1 MEDLTK
7 RLSRRSF
14 LRALGAAGGTAIA
27 GGVLAACGGGATTTP
42 AATSAPAAEAPAAT
56 AAPAAEAT
64 AAPAVEATAAP
75 AAEATAAPAA
85 EATAAPAAASSAGE
99 VSLLWSDTTNAR
111 TPLLEDFTKATGIKV
126 NQTIVEYNAR
136 LDKINTAVNGGGGFD
151 VAQMDTIWTAQ
162 FASAGWVDDLTDQIT
177 DAIKKDVPESSLSAV
192 TYQGK
197 LYGMPLFNSA
207 KHLFYNAKL
216 LKDAGFDKPAA
227 TLDEFVA
234 QAKATTKEGQ
244 WGSVWCWKQAESLI
258 CDWVAIM
265 FTQPGAQILDGN
277 GKAVFNTKGGTEAL
291 QWMVDL
297 LYTHKVAD
305 PASLEYDENAVKLA
319 LETGTV
325 ALTYNWEGV
334 LPEANDPAKSKA
346 APNIKID
353 LLPGTKDVK
362 SSSVNG
368 SEGWAIL
375 KNSTNKDNAWK
386 LLEYMA
392 SPAWQKKAAV
402 IAGDYPILSS
412 LYSDPDLAKQVQDFP
427 LYGEQF
433 KYLAVRPQVPNYT
446 QASDIIQKHLHEALL
461 QKATPKDAMDAAAD
475 EVNKSSATP

>member
-1 MEDLTK
+1 MEREDSPNQI
-7 RLSRRSF
+7 SRRAF
-14 LRALGAAGGTAIA
+14 LRALGAAGGAA
-27 GGVLAACGGGATTTP
+27 LLAACGGAAAPTGGAATTAP
-42 AATSAPAAEAPAAT
+42 SGGGAATSAPAAGGAAATSAPAAG
-56 AAPAAEAT
+56 
-64 AAPAVEATAAP
+64 
-75 AAEATAAPAA
+75 
-85 EATAAPAAASSAGE
+85 ASGGQE
-99 VSLLWSDTTNAR
+99 VSLLWSDIDHHRAE
-111 TPLLEDFTKATGIKV
+111 LISDFEKASGIKV
-126 NQTIVEYNAR
+126 NQTIVQYNER
-136 LDKINTAVNGGGGFD
+136 LNKVNTAVQGGGGFD
-151 VAQMDTIWTAQ
+151 VVQMDTIWTAQ
-162 FASAGWVDDLTDQIT
+162 FAAAGWVDDLTDRIT

-216 LKDAGFDKPAA
+216 LKDAGFDKPPT
-227 TLDEFVA
+227 TLDDFVA
-234 QAKATTKEGQ
+234 QAKATTKDGN
-244 WGSVWCWKQAESLI
+244 WGSVWSWKQSEALI
-258 CDWVAIM
+258 CDWIAIM
-265 FTQPGAQILDGN
+265 FAKSGAQILDAQ
-277 GKAVFNTKGGTEAL
+277 GKATFNTTGGTEAL

-305 PASLEYDENAVKLA
+305 PASLEYTEDDVRKA
-319 LETGTV
+319 LETGKY

-334 LPEANDPAKSKA
+334 LPEANDSAKSQA

-353 LLPGTKDVK
+353 LLPGSKDVK

-375 KNSTNKDNAWK
+375 KVAKNKDGAWK

-392 SPAWQKKAAV
+392 SPAWQKKAAI

-412 LYSDPDLAKQVQDFP
+412 LYSDPELQQKVQDFP

-433 KYLAVRPQVPNYT
+433 KYLAVRPQVASYT

-461 QKATPKDAMDAAAD
+461 NKASPKDAMDAAAD
-475 EVNKSSATP
+475 EVNKATATP

>member
-14 LRALGAAGGTAIA
+14 LRALGAAGGAAVA
-27 GGVLAACGGGATTTP
+27 GSVLAACGGSTPTAP
-42 AATSAPAAEAPAAT
+42 AATSAPAAEAPT
-56 AAPAAEAT
+56 AAPAA
-64 AAPAVEATAAP
+64 AAPTSAP

-85 EATAAPAAASSAGE
+85 EATAAPAAAASGGE

-111 TPLLEDFTKATGIKV
+111 TPLLDDFTKATGIKV
-126 NQTIVEYNAR
+126 NQTIVQYNER
-136 LDKINTAVNGGGGFD
+136 LNKINTAVNGGGGFD
-151 VAQMDTIWTAQ
+151 VVQMDTIWTAQ
-162 FASAGWVDDLTDQIT
+162 FASAGWVDDLTDRIT
-177 DAIKKDVPESSLSAV
+177 ADIKKDVPESSLSAV

-216 LKDAGFDKPAA
+216 TKDAGFDKPPT

-234 QAKATTKEGQ
+234 QAKATTKPGQ
-244 WGSVWCWKQAESLI
+244 WGSVWGWKQAEGLI
-258 CDWVAIM
+258 CDWIAIM
-265 FTQPGAQILDGN
+265 FTKKGAQILDGN
-277 GKAVFNTKGGTEAL
+277 GKAVFNTMGGTEAV

-305 PASLEYDENAVKLA
+305 PASLEYTEDDVKKA
-319 LETGTV
+319 FFTGTV

-334 LPEANDPAKSKA
+334 LPDGNDPAKSKA
-346 APNIKID
+346 APNVKID
-353 LLPGTKDVK
+353 LLPGSADVK

-375 KNSTNKDNAWK
+375 KNTTNKDNAWK

-412 LYSDPDLAKQVQDFP
+412 LYTDPDLAKQVQDFP

-433 KYLAVRPQVPNYT
+433 KYLATRPQVANYA
-446 QASDIIQKHLHEALL
+446 QASDSIQKHMHEALL

-475 EVNKSSATP
+475 EVNKSSAAP

>member
-1 MEDLTK
+1 MK
-7 RLSRRSF
+7 RDKHLILLSRRAF
-14 LRALGAAGGTAIA
+14 LRRAGLLGGAALA
-27 GGVLAACGGGATTTP
+27 GPLLAACGGAQPTP
-42 AATSAPAAEAPAAT
+42 GTGGAATSAPPA
-56 AAPAAEAT
+56 
-64 AAPAVEATAAP
+64 
-75 AAEATAAPAA
+75 
-85 EATAAPAAASSAGE
+85 GGQQE
-99 VSLLWSDTTNAR
+99 VSLLWSDVDHR
-111 TPLLEDFTKATGIKV
+111 RKPLLDAFTQATGIKV
-126 NQTIVEYNAR
+126 NETVVQYNER
-136 LDKINTAVNGGGGFD
+136 LNKINTAVQGGGGFD
-151 VAQMDTIWTAQ
+151 VVQMDTIWTAQ
-162 FASAGWVDDLTDQIT
+162 FASAGWVDDLTDRIT

-192 TYQGK
+192 TYKGR

-216 LKDAGFDKPAA
+216 LKDAGFDKPPT
-227 TLDEFVA
+227 TLDEFVEM
-234 QAKATTKEGQ
+234 AKATTRPGQ
-244 WGSVWCWKQAESLI
+244 WGSVWSWKQSEALI

-265 FTQPGAQILDGN
+265 FTQKGAQILDQD
-277 GKAVFNTKGGTEAL
+277 GKAVFNQRGGTEAL

-297 LYTHKVAD
+297 LYTHKAAD
-305 PASLEYDENAVKLA
+305 PASLEYTEDDVRKA

-334 LPEANDPAKSKA
+334 LPEANDPSKSKA

-353 LLPGTKDVK
+353 LLPGSKEVR

-375 KNSTNKDNAWK
+375 KQAQNKDAAWK

-392 SPAWQKKAAV
+392 SPAWQKQAAI

-412 LYSDPDLAKQVQDFP
+412 LYNDPDLMKNVQDFP

-461 QKATPKDAMDAAAD
+461 GKVSPKDAMDAAAD
-475 EVNKSSATP
+475 EVNKASATP